1 MGTLAF
7 AIGRGRRAGLYALES
22 VNARARKITVEDSAP
37 AICRLVHLQSDPPRG
52 RI

>member
-22 VNARARKITVEDSAP
+22 VNACLDLSRIRNVTMSE
-37 AICRLVHLQSDPPRG
+37 HLIRS
-52 RI
+52 